1 MDRERL
7 TRMLNKSGGHRKKS
21 KIADPKLK
29 DDEVADRPT
38 EPAPLPLDQAAF
50 RRGSPVADDL
60 WTELPTGTMTAALPQ
75 RLGAFPFWRGQ
86 TPLLEILDDIYP
98 RAADAGLKTYVDLS
112 TPTSGER

>member
-21 KIADPKLK
+21 RIEDPKLK
-29 DDEVADRPT
+29 ASEVADP
-38 EPAPLPLDQAAF
+38 PADSAPLPLDHATF
-50 RRGSPVADDL
+50 WRGRPVPDDL
-60 WTELPTGTMTAALPQ
+60 WTQVPTGTTTAAVPR